1 MEHEGVRAEILSTYQ
16 DLLRLK
22 KDWKELYAET
32 GGDNVFLSWE
42 WNEAY
47 CRTFLRRANLLILAF
62 ERQGRIAAI
71 APLVRRDTVVSFLS
85 DPDLADY
92 QDVLVRDAHAEVF
105 RKLLEVL
112 SHLGSWDHL
121 RLARVRHDSANL
133 PHLERALEDCRARWH
148 RRLDSMSPYV
158 ALDDLDGYFE
168 ALPAALKRD
177 IRYAQKK
184 LTSGGGWTFV
194 RAEAGTEA
202 GRAILERLFDFHRR
216 RPRTSHN
223 ASFFTPPD
231 NRAFFIDIFEHY
243 GKALGMDLSAL
254 KKGDAVVSAA
264 LGLSSGMRYYHWF
277 NAVDPAYRKFPLEAL
292 HLRELMED
300 VGRKGT
306 RLFDFMPGRERNAAA
321 WTTLKIASY
330 DLRVFRHASNLY
342 LDRAWCA
349 ADSLLRAISPAHR
362 AKRGKRLF
370 T

>member
-1 MEHEGVRAEILSTYQ
+1 MDAEEVRVEILSSYQ
-16 DLLRLK
+16 DLLKLQ
-22 KDWKELYAET
+22 KDWKELYAEA

-71 APLVRRDTVVSFLS
+71 APLVRRDTVVSFIS

-92 QDVLVRDAHAEVF
+92 QDVLVRDAHVEVF
-105 RKLLEVL
+105 RRLFEVL
-112 SHLGSWDHL
+112 SHFGSWD
-121 RLARVRHDSANL
+121 RLKLSRIRHDSANL
-133 PHLERALEDCRARWH
+133 PHLERALENAKARWH

-158 ALDDLDGYFE
+158 ALDDPEGYFE

-184 LTSGGGWTFV
+184 LTSGGGWTFT
-194 RAEAGTEA
+194 REEGGSEA
-202 GRAILERLFDFHRR
+202 GREILDRLFDFHRR
-216 RPRTSHN
+216 RPRTTHS

-243 GKALGMDLSAL
+243 GKALGVDLSAV
-254 KKGDAVVSAA
+254 KKGGAIVSAS
-264 LGLSSGMRYYHWF
+264 LGLSSGTRYYHWF
-277 NAVDPAYRKFPLEAL
+277 SAVDPAYRKFPVEAL
-292 HLRELMED
+292 HLRTLMED
-300 VGRKGT
+300 VSRTGAKI
-306 RLFDFMPGRERNAAA
+306 FDFMPGRERSAAA
-321 WTTLKIASY
+321 WTSLKMASY
-330 DLRVFRHASNLY
+330 DLRVFRKTSNLY

-349 ADSLLRAISPAHR
+349 ADRLLSALTPGRR